1 MESVTSVTLRN
12 FRGFARLEN
21 LPLAPLT
28 FLVGPNSSGKS
39 SIADAIL
46 FMAQSGFLSLGA
58 TTPLW
63 IGPLVDLG
71 SFRDTVFRHETKR
84 AIEIRV
90 GMDTATVPEDP
101 YLVEVATCINTTK
114 DVPEGRMKQ
123 LSVRSLQPQHSV
135 TLTRGPGRSEKFVA
149 TSSLNNHRASYDPQ
163 VTWSEIPH
171 ILSSLL
177 NKSRKA
183 GTVDLDVA
191 ILVTIQEIALGV
203 QRVSSGRNPP
213 QRSYSRDTGS
223 TAGERARRLIDGID
237 ASVLEA
243 RPARGRKHL
252 RDHLV
257 DGLETLGIADHL
269 EATRIGDYHTEVR
282 LRDNITKIASNLSE
296 FGYGASQ
303 VMPVLE
309 GCALPGPG
317 PLFIEQ
323 PEIHLHPRA
332 QGQLAQILCDT
343 SKRRQMIVET
353 HSEHMINRARRL
365 IAEGKLAATDV
376 IIHYID
382 RDADGS
388 HVQTIGLDELGD
400 FTADWPD
407 GFYDE
412 RYHET
417 MKIAEAQA
425 RKARR

>member
-90 GMDTATVPEDP
+90 GMDTAGLPEDP
-101 YLVEVATCINTTK
+101 YQVEVATCINTTK

-149 TSSLNNHRASYDPQ
+149 TSSLNKHRASYDPQ
-163 VTWSEIPH
+163 MTWSKVPH

-177 NKSRKA
+177 DKSRKA
-183 GTVDLDVA
+183 GAVDLDVA
-191 ILVTIQEIALGV
+191 ILVTIREIALGV

-237 ASVLEA
+237 ASGLEA
-243 RPARGRKHL
+243 RPARGRKDL
-252 RDHLV
+252 RAHLV

-296 FGYGASQ
+296 FGYGTSQ
-303 VMPVLE
+303 VLPVLE

-365 IAEGKLAATDV
+365 IAEGKLAAENV

-382 RDADGS
+382 RNTDGS
-388 HVQTIGLDELGD
+388 HAQTIGLDKLGD

-425 RKARR
+425 RKGRR